1 MLFFF
6 SSRRRHTRCA
16 LVTGVQTCALPISRT
31 DKARV
36 DAALNAAKVLIVAD
50 HQKTAT
56 SDRAHLVLPAASF
69 AEGDGTLISQEGRA
83 QRFFQ
88 VFDPEY
94 YHPEVV
100 IRESWRW
107 LHALHSRLQ
116 QSEVDWTQLDHV
128 TAACEQANPLLQGI
142 VTAAPNANFRVKGL
156 RVAREPH
163 RYSGR
168 TSMRA
173 NLSVHEPRAPQD
185 ADSALA
191 FSMEGYSGAE
201 EPRKEIPFA
210 WSRSEEHTSEL
221 QSLMRISYAVF

>member
-69 AEGDGTLISQEGRA
+69 AEGDGTLVSQEGRA

-88 VFDPEY
+88 VFDPTYLDAAILVHEG
-94 YHPEVV
+94 
-100 IRESWRW
+100 WRW
-107 LHALHSRLQ
+107 LHALRSTLLNQ
-116 QSEVDWTQLDHV
+116 PVDWTQLAHA
-128 TAACEQANPLLQGI
+128 TAASAASNPPLTPTLPPHPSPPS
-142 VTAAPNANFRVKGL
+142 PN
-156 RVAREPH
+156 
-163 RYSGR
+163 
-168 TSMRA
+168 
-173 NLSVHEPRAPQD
+173 
-185 ADSALA
+185 
-191 FSMEGYSGAE
+191 
-201 EPRKEIPFA
+201 
-210 WSRSEEHTSEL
+210 
-221 QSLMRISYAVF
+221 